1 VLKKVRKVLV
11 PALAVVVGACE
22 GGGGP
27 KSPDVLAQAAGVEFT
42 AEDAAEI
49 LAPQLNLPNQP
60 QVVEALANLWVDY
73 FLLARVAA
81 EDTTLETL
89 DVSSLVEQNQNQELV
104 LLLRDRVVQVDT
116 AISEE
121 ELREAFDRELPGG
134 RVRARHILLRMPE
147 GASPA
152 QSDSVRT
159 LAESL
164 RDRLLSGEDFGA
176 LAREYSE
183 DTGSGANGGDL
194 GSFGRGEMV
203 PPFEEAAFSLEV
215 GGISPVVETDF
226 GLHLIRVDERVIPTF
241 GEGRIQFRTQLQ
253 NRRVAEAESTFVAG
267 IMESAGLEVDA
278 ELFETARALAETP
291 DMELT
296 GRAEGRALATFNGG
310 SYSVGEFRDWLLFRP
325 GTLRNEV
332 QGASDEQLDG
342 LFRNLAREKLLI
354 EAAHEEGIEV
364 STSKGDSLANV
375 IRSGVKDVARQ
386 LGFLVLANRDGQTLD
401 EAASEMVRDVLVQVV
416 QADREV
422 IPLGGVSFALKKQF
436 DVRIFRPAFERTVER
451 VTELRAQ
458 SPAAPPLS
466 VPPPTDEVPAP
477 DSGGSQR

>member
-1 VLKKVRKVLV
+1 
-11 PALAVVVGACE
+11 
-22 GGGGP
+22 
-27 KSPDVLAQAAGVEFT
+27 VEFT
-42 AEDAAEI
+42 AQEAAEI
-49 LAPQLNLPNQP
+49 LAPQSNLPNQT

-81 EDTTLETL
+81 EDTTLEAL

-104 LLLRDRVVQVDT
+104 LLLRDQVVQVDT

-121 ELREAFDRELPGG
+121 ELREAFDREAPGA
-134 RVRARHILLRMPE
+134 RVRARHILLRIPE

-152 QSDSVRT
+152 KSDSVRD
-159 LAESL
+159 LAASL
-164 RDRLLSGEDFGA
+164 RERLLAGEDFGA
-176 LAREYSE
+176 LAGEYSE

-203 PPFEEAAFSLEV
+203 PPFEEAAFSLDV

-226 GLHLIRVDERVIPTF
+226 GLHLIRVDERVIPTLE
-241 GEGRIQFRTQLQ
+241 EGRVQFRAQLQ

-278 ELFETARALAETP
+278 ELFETARTLAETP
-291 DMELT
+291 DMEIT
-296 GRAEGRALATFNGG
+296 GRAASRALATFAGG
-310 SYSVGEFRDWLLFRP
+310 SYTVGEFRDWLLFRP

-342 LFRNLAREKLLI
+342 LFRNLAREELLI
-354 EAAHEEGIEV
+354 EAARVEGIEV
-364 STSKGDSLANV
+364 SPTKGDSLTNV

-386 LGFLVLANRDGQTLD
+386 LGFLVLANREGQTLD
-401 EAASEMVRDVLVQVV
+401 QAASEMVRNVLVQVV

-436 DVRIFRPAFERTVER
+436 DARVFRSGFDRAVEK

-458 SPAAPPLS
+458 APAAPPAGVS
-466 VPPPTDEVPAP
+466 PPTDEAPVPDTA
-477 DSGGSQR
+477 GGEG

>member
-1 VLKKVRKVLV
+1 MKNVRKVLV
-11 PALAVVVGACE
+11 PALAIALGACE
-22 GGGGP
+22 GAGGP
-27 KSPDVLAQAAGVEFT
+27 SSPDALAQAAGVEFT
-42 AEDAAEI
+42 AQEAAEI

-81 EDTTLETL
+81 EDTTLEAL
-89 DVSSLVEQNQNQELV
+89 DVSVLVEQNQNQELV
-104 LLLRDRVVQVDT
+104 VLLRDQVVQVDT

-121 ELREAFDRELPGG
+121 ELREAFDRESPGA
-134 RVRARHILLRMPE
+134 RVRARHILLRIPE

-152 QSDSVRT
+152 TSDSVRD
-159 LAESL
+159 LAASL
-164 RDRLLSGEDFGA
+164 RERLLAGEDFGA

-203 PPFEEAAFSLEV
+203 PPFEEAAFSLDV

-226 GLHLIRVDERVIPTF
+226 GLHLIRVDERVMPTLE
-241 GEGRIQFRTQLQ
+241 EGRVQFRAQLQ

-267 IMESAGLEVDA
+267 IMESAGLELDA
-278 ELFETARALAETP
+278 ELFETARTLAETP

-296 GRAEGRALATFNGG
+296 GRAASRALATYSGG
-310 SYSVGEFRDWLLFRP
+310 AYTLGEFRDWLLFRP

-342 LFRNLAREKLLI
+342 LFRNLAREELLI
-354 EAAHEEGIEV
+354 EAARAEGIEV
-364 STSKGDSLANV
+364 SPAKADSLANV

-386 LGFLVLANRDGQTLD
+386 LGFLVLANREGQTLD
-401 EAASEMVRDVLVQVV
+401 DAASEMVRNVLVQVV

-436 DVRIFRPAFERTVER
+436 DARIFRSGFDRTVEK

-458 SPAAPPLS
+458 APAAPPVDVS
-466 VPPPTDEVPAP
+466 PPTDEAPVPDTA
-477 DSGGSQR
+477 GGEG